1 MIFPHPRSGRGA
13 SAAPGQKGNA
23 KFMSSDVQQLAAT
36 KNAGKTAALDQLCVN
51 TIRTLSIDA
60 VQKANSGHPGA
71 PMGLAPVAYVLWDRF
86 LRHSPSNPRWPNRD
100 RVLLSAGHASML
112 LYSMLH
118 LTGYDLPL
126 DQIERFRQLGS
137 QCPGHPEYNLTP
149 GVETTTGPLG
159 QGVANSV
166 GMAIAE
172 RWFAARYNQGEDKI
186 VDYRV
191 YAICSDGDLMEGIS
205 HEVAALAG
213 HLKLSNLIWLYDSNH
228 VSLDGPTSWS
238 YSDDVESRFK
248 GYHWNVLEVEDAND
262 LDAVEAAIRKAQS
275 ETGRPT
281 LIVVHSHIGYGAP
294 NKQDKSA
301 AHGEPLGVEEAK
313 AAKRFYGWPEDA
325 QFLVP
330 EEARD
335 HMRQAVERGRQAELQ
350 WTAKYEAWAKKN
362 PELAKQWQGVM
373 TGKLPDGWDKDL
385 PVFPADDKKGMA
397 TREASHKALN
407 AIAKRLPW
415 LMGGSADLASST
427 KTKIDGDKDF
437 APGSYD
443 GRIIHFGVR
452 EMGMGGILNGIAA
465 SGIHA
470 FGGTFLVFSDYM
482 RATIRLASIMDLP
495 VVYVFSHDSIAVG
508 EDGPTHEPVEQ
519 VMSLRLMPHMRLIRP
534 ADANETSEAWK
545 LAIECKDHPTVLAL
559 TRQAVPIFDR
569 TKYASA
575 EGVRKGAYVFSDAQG
590 APDVILIGTG
600 SELQLAVEAQE
611 KLAAEGIRARVVSMP
626 CWDLFEEQSAE
637 YKESVLPGAVRA
649 RVAVEAGAPT
659 GWERYVGLDGRIVG
673 QKTFGASAPA
683 KELLKFFDYTAD
695 NVVAHAKDSIA
706 AVKSSGRK

>member
-1 MIFPHPRSGRGA
+1 
-13 SAAPGQKGNA
+13 
-23 KFMSSDVQQLAAT
+23 MSSDVQQLATNKTAT
-36 KNAGKTAALDQLCVN
+36 KGTGKTAAIDQLCIN

-86 LRHSPSNPRWPNRD
+86 LKHNPTNPRWPNRD

-112 LYSMLH
+112 LYSTLH

-126 DQIERFRQLGS
+126 EQIERFRQLGS

-172 RWFAARYNQGEDKI
+172 RWFAAHFNQGADKI
-186 VDYRV
+186 IDYRV
-191 YAICSDGDLMEGIS
+191 YAICSDGDMMEGIS

-248 GYHWNVLEVEDAND
+248 GYHWNVLKVEDAND
-262 LDAVEAAIRKAQS
+262 MDEVEAAIRKAQS
-275 ETGRPT
+275 ETARPT
-281 LIVVHSHIGYGAP
+281 LIIIHSHIGYGAP

-301 AHGEPLGVEEAK
+301 AHGEPLGAEETK

-325 QFLVP
+325 QFLIPDEV
-330 EEARD
+330 RQ
-335 HMRQAVERGRQAELQ
+335 HMRQAVDRGVRAENE
-350 WTAKYEAWAKKN
+350 WDAKYEAWAKKY
-362 PELAKQWQGVM
+362 PELAEHWVGIM
-373 TGKLPDGWDKDL
+373 TGKMPDGWDKDL
-385 PVFPADDKKGMA
+385 PVFPADMAKGMA

-415 LMGGSADLASST
+415 FMGGSADLASST
-427 KTKIDGDKDF
+427 KTNIAGDKDF

-452 EMGMGGILNGIAA
+452 EMGMGGIINGIAA

-482 RATIRLASIMDLP
+482 RATIRLASIMELP
-495 VVYVFSHDSIAVG
+495 VVYVFTHDSIGVG
-508 EDGPTHEPVEQ
+508 EDGPTHEPVEH

-534 ADANETSEAWK
+534 ADANETSEAWR
-545 LAIECKDHPTVLAL
+545 LAVECKCHPTALAL
-559 TRQAVPIFDR
+559 TRQAVPTFDR

-575 EGVRKGAYVFSDAQG
+575 EGVRKGAYVFSEASSDKPGG

-600 SELQLAVEAQE
+600 SELQLAVQAQE
-611 KLAAEGIRARVVSMP
+611 KLAAEGIQARVVSMP
-626 CWDLFEEQSAE
+626 CWDLFDEQSAE
-637 YKESVLPGAVRA
+637 YKESVFPSAVRA
-649 RVAVEAGAPT
+649 RVAVEAGAT
-659 GWERYVGLDGRIVG
+659 IGWERYVGLEGRVVG
-673 QKTFGASAPA
+673 QTTFGASAPL
-683 KELLKFFDYTAD
+683 KDLLKHFGYTAE
-695 NVVAHAKDSIA
+695 NVVAHAKESIA
-706 AVKSSGRK
+706 AVKSAGRK